1 VRSENLE
8 VRKADIP
15 QEIGERAFT
24 FAVRVVKL
32 CQTLDAR
39 PGTPR
44 TLSNQLLRSAT
55 SVGANLEESKGG
67 QSRADFLSKVSIALK
82 EARETHYWLRLLVA
96 TDIVPVAQLSP
107 LLDEAN
113 QLVAILT
120 TIVKKLRG
128 ANLELRSGK

>member
-1 VRSENLE
+1 MRSENLE
-8 VRKADIP
+8 VRKHEAP
-15 QEIGERAFT
+15 QEIGERAFA

-55 SVGANLEESKGG
+55 SVGANLQESKGG

-96 TDIVPVAQLSP
+96 ADIVPVVQLSP

-120 TIVKKLRG
+120 TIVKKVRG
-128 ANLELRSGK
+128 ANLELRSMK

>member
-1 VRSENLE
+1 MRSENLE
-8 VRKADIP
+8 VRKDEAR
-15 QEIGERAFT
+15 QEIGERAFA

-55 SVGANLEESKGG
+55 SVGANLQEAKGG

-96 TDIVPVAQLSP
+96 ADITPSNQLSP

-120 TIVKKLRG
+120 TIVKKVRE
-128 ANLELRSGK
+128 AK

>member
-1 VRSENLE
+1 MTEEFKSENLE
-8 VRKADIP
+8 VRKDEAP
-15 QEIGERAFT
+15 QEIGERAFA

-82 EARETHYWLRLLVA
+82 EARETHYWLRLIVA
-96 TDIVPVAQLSP
+96 TDIVADKQLAP
-107 LLDEAN
+107 LLEEAN
-113 QLVAILT
+113 EITAILT
-120 TIVKKLRG
+120 TIVKKLK
-128 ANLELRSGK
+128 SQ